1 MKITPAHVRNT
12 MFLAVT
18 ALAVGGELWAAFDS
32 SPATRPW
39 TDYLI
44 QLPWWLLV
52 PLSVAFAVWLPL
64 HLIEFKA
71 RQARALTAECDARIY
86 QSIAA
91 AMRKAMDLRDGTTVQ
106 VKPDPVEVAQ
116 QAWDDLADSGGNPQE

>member
-1 MKITPAHVRNT
+1 MKITPAHVRNSA
-12 MFLAVT
+12 FLTVT
-18 ALAVGGELWAAFDS
+18 ALAVAGELWAAFDAD
-32 SPATRPW
+32 PGTRPW
-39 TDYLI
+39 TDYLT

-64 HLIEFKA
+64 HLFEFKA
-71 RQARALTAECDARIY
+71 RQARAMNAECDARVY
-86 QSIAA
+86 RSIAN

-116 QAWDDLADSGGNPQE
+116 QAWNDLADSGGNP